1 MKSIE
6 KSYRILLPVV
16 GILCMIMPGTIAK
29 WLPTVLGSIML
40 FTSIT
45 DAVFFIREKQY
56 LSAHG
61 GRASA
66 LILFIMGICFVLGQ
80 ESTVPLMGITWGL
93 LGLQE
98 ASEEIET
105 ILAKRSRKEKCL
117 FLSLS
122 AGLKILLSLALLFEP
137 LEKFNFHIFLLGL
150 EILAVTVKEKNVNE
164 YVKAFKTKFKQS
176 HNQERSSEKNK

>member
-1 MKSIE
+1 MKYIE

-137 LEKFNFHIFLLGL
+137 L
-150 EILAVTVKEKNVNE
+150 
-164 YVKAFKTKFKQS
+164 
-176 HNQERSSEKNK
+176 